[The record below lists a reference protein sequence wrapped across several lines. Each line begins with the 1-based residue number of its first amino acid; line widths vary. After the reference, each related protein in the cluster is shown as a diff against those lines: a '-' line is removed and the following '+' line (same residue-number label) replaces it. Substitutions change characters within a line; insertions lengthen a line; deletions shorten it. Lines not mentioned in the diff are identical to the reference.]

1 MQNQLRDKSM
11 AVELNSDAM
20 IKYVIEDAVKKAF
33 KEEMA
38 KKLKYALDK
47 KWLTYIF
54 TKCFN
59 W

>member
-1 MQNQLRDKSM
+1 M

-47 KWLTYIF
+47 K
-54 TKCFN
+54 
-59 W
+59 